1 MRPLRQRKLMENRW
15 AWCLISL
22 FAVCLA
28 VAIIAGM
35 RGSHPEPLTPPL
47 PANWMPSAP
56 ATNAFQAALR
66 DARRWRTL
74 ALASMNRE
82 LAVWQVEHPQ
92 EASAGDEALRSGLL
106 TADHGGYLHRARAAA
121 RRAAELARQ
130 PMEAA
135 RAAELRVLIECESGH
150 HQEEMRQ
157 ALRVVALEGRS
168 QHALKIL
175 RRAAICNGD
184 QKQAQ
189 EIEAALATDEPSPAS
204 ARAP

>member
-1 MRPLRQRKLMENRW
+1 MENRK
-15 AWCLISL
+15 AWCLSSL

-28 VAIIAGM
+28 VAAMAGM
-35 RGSHPEPLTPPL
+35 RSSHPEPLTPPL

-56 ATNAFQAALR
+56 ATNAFQAVLR
-66 DARRWRTL
+66 DAQRWRTL
-74 ALASMNRE
+74 ALESVKRE
-82 LAVWQVEHPQ
+82 MAVWEVEHPQ
-92 EASAGDEALRSGLL
+92 EARDSDEALRRGLL
-106 TADHGGYLHRARAAA
+106 MADHGGYLHRARTAA

-130 PMEAA
+130 PVEAA

-168 QHALKIL
+168 QRALEML

-184 QKQAQ
+184 QKRAR
-189 EIEAALATDEPSPAS
+189 EIGAALATDEPSPAS
-204 ARAP
+204 ARSPER